1 MFNPENSFIPDL
13 RTDGVRDIP
22 LAEIDIPDDR
32 ARSFDPIEAEAL
44 AFSIATTGLQHPIRI
59 RVVGNRFRLIA
70 GRKRLE
76 AFRLL
81 EWAAIPS
88 TISTASTDD
97 EAKLEEVMENLGRVD
112 LDALDRCHHL
122 YDLKQVHERLYPE
135 AKHGGNRGNQH
146 TGGKTQKLRLGT
158 EDREILGFAADAADK
173 IGLSRRAIELAVKI
187 WTDLTPESRDR
198 VAGTRIAKRQS
209 SLKELSEHSPA
220 DQAKV
225 LDMVLAD
232 PPVAATVAEAVEI
245 LKTGVAKTPVEKK
258 AEAARNALK
267 ALPQPVASSIAS
279 AQSDAARLAEL
290 QKGIATLSK
299 FFGGLKDDELD
310 TVIQEHEDR
319 IVASLKRRGRI

>member
-1 MFNPENSFIPDL
+1 MYNPEFSNAPDL
-13 RTDGVRDIP
+13 RTEGLRDIP

-32 ARSFDPIEAEAL
+32 ARSFDEDEAKAL
-44 AFSIATTGLQHPIRI
+44 STIIAATGLQHPIRV
-59 RVVGNRFRLIA
+59 RAVGNRFRLIA

-81 EWAAIPS
+81 EWEAIPS

-122 YDLKQVHERLYPE
+122 YELKQVHERLYPDTRN
-135 AKHGGNRGNQH
+135 GGDR
-146 TGGKTQKLRLGT
+146 KSEIRAQKLRS
-158 EDREILGFAADAADK
+158 DPAASEILGFTASAAEK
-173 IGLSRRAIELAVKI
+173 IGLSRRSIELAVKI
-187 WTDLTPESRDR
+187 WTDLTEESRSR
-198 VAGTRIAKRQS
+198 LAGTAFAKRQS
-209 SLKELSEHSPA
+209 ALKELSEQSPA

-225 LDMVLAD
+225 LDMVLAA
-232 PPVAATVAEAVEI
+232 PPVASTVADAVEI
-245 LKTGVAKTPVEKK
+245 LRVGTARTPAEKK

-290 QKGIATLSK
+290 QKGISTLSK

-319 IVASLKRRGRI
+319 IIASLKRRGRI

>member
-1 MFNPENSFIPDL
+1 MFNPEYSNVPDL
-13 RTDGVRDIP
+13 RTNGVRDIP

-32 ARSFDPIEAEAL
+32 ARSYDEDEARAL
-44 AFSIATTGLQHPIRI
+44 ASIIAATGLQHPIRV

-81 EWAAIPS
+81 GWEAIPS

-122 YDLKQVHERLYPE
+122 HDLKQVHERLYPE
-135 AKHGGNRGNQH
+135 AKHGGDRKSEI
-146 TGGKTQKLRLGT
+146 KTQKLRLDPDGS
-158 EDREILGFAADAADK
+158 EILGFAASAAER
-173 IGLSRRAIELAVKI
+173 IGLSRRSIELAVKI
-187 WTDLTPESRDR
+187 WTDLTSESRER

-209 SLKELSEHSPA
+209 SLKELSEQSPA

-232 PPVAATVAEAVEI
+232 PPVASTVAEAVEM
-245 LKTGVAKTPVEKK
+245 LKTGTARTPAEKK
-258 AEAARNALK
+258 VEAARNALK
-267 ALPQPVASSIAS
+267 SLPQPVASSIAS

-310 TVIQEHEDR
+310 TVIAEHEER
-319 IVASLKRRGRI
+319 VIASLKRRGRI

>member
-1 MFNPENSFIPDL
+1 MFNPEYSNAPDL
-13 RTDGVRDIP
+13 RTNGVRDIP

-32 ARSFDPIEAEAL
+32 ARSFDEDEARGL
-44 AFSIATTGLQHPIRI
+44 AFSIAATGLQHPIRV

-76 AFRLL
+76 AFRML

-122 YDLKQVHERLYPE
+122 YDLKQVHERLYPHT
-135 AKHGGNRGNQH
+135 KHGGDRGNQH
-146 TGGKTQKLRLGT
+146 TGGKRQTLALATDGS
-158 EDREILGFAADAADK
+158 EILGFSKAAAEKFGFGESTIRTD
-173 IGLSRRAIELAVKI
+173 VKI
-187 WTDLTPESRDR
+187 WTDLTPESRER
-198 VAGTRIAKRQS
+198 AAGTRVAKRQS
-209 SLKELSEHSPA
+209 ALKELSEQSPA
-220 DQAKV
+220 DQVTV

-232 PPVAATVAEAVEI
+232 PPVASTVADAVEI
-245 LKTGVAKTPVEKK
+245 LKTGVARTAVQKK

-267 ALPQPVASSIAS
+267 SLPQQVASSIAS

-319 IVASLKRRGRI
+319 IIASLKRRGRI